1 MRDASDHWG
10 GHKFLAMAHDWQVFR
25 WNLDKTLDA
34 SRPVLPPFAFRP
46 ADEDERDTVL
56 KVVSSALLM
65 ERAWTGA
72 AGDFSRDLE
81 RRCDAAFDR
90 KPPSVVVVLHGTR
103 VIGASVLD
111 PTNEAEFHLVTGP
124 CILHEY
130 RSRGLGTALLHHSL
144 TRLREDGLT
153 RAGGLA
159 RVNSTAAR
167 FLYQKFGGVAD
178 PQPDAS
184 RLAA

>member
-1 MRDASDHWG
+1 
-10 GHKFLAMAHDWQVFR
+10 MAHDWLLFR
-25 WNLDKTLDA
+25 WNLDKTLDD

-46 ADEDERDTVL
+46 AEEDERDTVL

-65 ERAWTGA
+65 ERAWTGT
-72 AGDFSRDLE
+72 DDEFSRDLE
-81 RRCDAAFDR
+81 KRCAAAFDR
-90 KPPSVVVVLHGTR
+90 KPPAAVVVLHGTR

-111 PTNEAEFHLVTGP
+111 PSGDAEFHLVTGP

-130 RSRGLGTALLHHSL
+130 RSRGLGTALLYHSL
-144 TRLREDGLT
+144 TRLRDDGLT
-153 RAGGLA
+153 RAAGLA

-167 FLYQKFGGVAD
+167 FLYQKFGGAAD
-178 PQPDAS
+178 PQPDAP